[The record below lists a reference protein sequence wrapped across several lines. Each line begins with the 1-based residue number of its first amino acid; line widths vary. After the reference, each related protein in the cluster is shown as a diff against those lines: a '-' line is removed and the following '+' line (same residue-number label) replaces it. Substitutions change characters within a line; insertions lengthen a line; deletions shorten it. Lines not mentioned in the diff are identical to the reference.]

1 MSQESPEQQMPLAL
15 SPTALAQRDAN
26 TMPTEYPKSIG
37 KKTLDA
43 RYARDARRLPETP
56 THWISARDDEGLSR
70 LSLDAD
76 AAAHK
81 LTFPRRALRR
91 VPRRFRSPTDSNM
104 SPASKFVNAKK
115 GGKKS
120 SHGCVRAR
128 ANHPRPSDARRR
140 LAFREG
146 RKQKTDAF
154 ALPLRLRL
162 DSQMHAFAVGGQL
175 QARGGAE
182 WAWGVPIRRAPL
194 PIRRAEVGEGSG
206 ADSSRTFEKIYS
218 RLIDSSAPGTRASS

>member
-43 RYARDARRLPETP
+43 RYARDARRLPET

-146 RKQKTDAF
+146 RKKKTDAF

-194 PIRRAEVGEGSG
+194 PIRRAEVGEGSS